1 MAKCY
6 QSEQLHMLEEAIKCY
21 KRAVNCG
28 DTEGIALNQLAK
40 LHQKLGR
47 NEEAAFYFEKDLER
61 MDAEG
66 LEGPNMFEAL
76 VFLATHLK
84 TNKKFDEA
92 EVYCTRL
99 LDYSGPVSAFKG
111 PSIYLLLLH
120 LSSDKMA
127 FIVYRRKKRQRAY

>member
-1 MAKCY
+1 M
-6 QSEQLHMLEEAIKCY
+6 
-21 KRAVNCG
+21 NCT

-76 VFLATHLK
+76 VFLATHFK
-84 TNKKFDEA
+84 THKKFEEA

-99 LDYSGPVSAFKG
+99 LDYSGPVSF
-111 PSIYLLLLH
+111 LLQFSPLLT
-120 LSSDKMA
+120 L
-127 FIVYRRKKRQRAY
+127 